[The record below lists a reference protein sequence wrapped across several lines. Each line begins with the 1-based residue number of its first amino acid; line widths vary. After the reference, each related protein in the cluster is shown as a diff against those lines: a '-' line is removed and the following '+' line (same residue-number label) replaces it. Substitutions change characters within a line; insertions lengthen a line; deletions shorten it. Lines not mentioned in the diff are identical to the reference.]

1 MRRHLEAPA
10 RNNDQCLDP
19 FIKNWMYK
27 TLMFLYIIVFFCSLF
42 IKNLGVSFSSI
53 ISSLQDSVFRKFRSK
68 VSKDPTTLQEQV
80 LLNSKK
86 YSTTSLII
94 YIYRYIVLD
103 FPLNPAIFCEK
114 LAAVH
119 FASVLIFLRFNHRS
133 CKACRLRLGFF
144 HLFNRLSYQP
154 II

>member
-94 YIYRYIVLD
+94 YIYID
-103 FPLNPAIFCEK
+103 I
-114 LAAVH
+114 
-119 FASVLIFLRFNHRS
+119 
-133 CKACRLRLGFF
+133 
-144 HLFNRLSYQP
+144 
-154 II
+154 